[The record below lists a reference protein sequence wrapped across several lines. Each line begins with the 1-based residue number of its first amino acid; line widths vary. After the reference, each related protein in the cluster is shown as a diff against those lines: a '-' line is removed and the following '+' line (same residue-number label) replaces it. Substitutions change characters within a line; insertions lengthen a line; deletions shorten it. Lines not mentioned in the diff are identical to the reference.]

1 MLVLQNFIR
10 DVWSTIA
17 SLDPGIALIIFVLTL
32 ALDGLHI
39 VYTRQVIA
47 RRAVAAAN
55 SGAITY
61 LIYAFAIIESTHNWS
76 YIAIM
81 AAGSWVGT
89 YLALRFV
96 PIAHE
101 AHATVTHET
110 VPQEALRPA
119 MVPPRPELVPVSGD
133 VRDVVRASGRV
144 DGLGGMRHHVGDDAA
159 DMRIG
164 GGVEDLLALPLRAQ
178 HAGRAQQA
186 KVMTDEGL
194 RKLGAARDVRDAG
207 RDIETGGMIL
217 RRLASPIRRNISAS
231 AKVSPSVIER
241 AAIDKALPT
250 VLYIPKI

>member
-10 DVWSTIA
+10 DVWSAIA
-17 SLDPGIALIIFVLTL
+17 SLDPGIALIVFVLTL

-96 PIAHE
+96 PVAHE
-101 AHATVTHET
+101 AVTHATVTHE
-110 VPQEALRPA
+110 VKPQDAPRLVVA
-119 MVPPRPELVPVSGD
+119 APRPEPVPASGD
-133 VRDVVRASGRV
+133 VRHVVRAGGLIDRTRV

-178 HAGRAQQA
+178 HPGRPQQS

-194 RKLGAARDVRDAG
+194 RKLGAARDVRDAD
-207 RDIETGGMIL
+207 RDIETGEDDLEAACIAHQAKHLGDRQGLPL
-217 RRLASPIRRNISAS
+217 RH
-231 AKVSPSVIER
+231 
-241 AAIDKALPT
+241 
-250 VLYIPKI
+250 

>member
-1 MLVLQNFIR
+1 MLVLQGFIR
-10 DVWSTIA
+10 DVWSA
-17 SLDPGIALIIFVLTL
+17 MSSLDPGIALIVFVLTL

-39 VYTRQVIA
+39 VYTRQVMA

-76 YIAIM
+76 YIVVM

-96 PIAHE
+96 PVRHE
-101 AHATVTHET
+101 PVRY
-110 VPQEALRPA
+110 EAAAREA
-119 MVPPRPELVPVSGD
+119 PRPEALPVSGD
-133 VRDVVRASGRV
+133 VRHVVHVHGRV
-144 DGLGGMRHHVGDDAA
+144 GGLGGMRHHVGDDAP

-164 GGVEDLLALPLRAQ
+164 GGVEDLLPLPLGAQ
-178 HAGRAQQA
+178 HAGRAQQP

-207 RDIETGGMIL
+207 RLVEAGEDDLE
-217 RRLASPIRRNISAS
+217 AACVAHQ
-231 AKVSPSVIER
+231 AKHLGER
-241 AAIDKALPT
+241 QGL
-250 VLYIPKI
+250 VVRH